1 MKDYNKM
8 LEKNKKIKKV
18 LFYTHT
24 PRDFR
29 NTLIGYFYEISQIY
43 PTILLSEEL
52 DIKTEKAIKNKKLFP
67 KLEKIIPISQY
78 TGLKMNIF
86 SKNKYLCKFAKE
98 IIEKYKPD
106 IVISATDMCIF
117 DLYLMRFA
125 KEKKS
130 VNIII
135 QSSMTAEMK
144 QVRLIIDLL
153 NLYLRTPFFLP
164 YLIRYFI
171 IKFRKYLG
179 HFLYYWILPLTS
191 RQLPFIGKSSYI
203 LKKGKCGMR
212 DSDYCIVFTKRDYNI
227 YLKDGTA
234 FEKLY
239 ILSHPLARSRT
250 REFFKKTLLS
260 SVKNNRIGDK
270 IVTLMLPSEEI
281 GFKRNDYSLISKERK
296 FKITIEIIKLIIEI
310 LKGWRIFIK
319 PHPNINNFKGVRKI
333 FESISDIIT
342 VVEPSEPAEKY
353 IEAGDVI
360 IGLPRSASMTLF
372 TASLQCIQKPII
384 SLDFHPE
391 LLGDV
396 YKDFEGIEYIDNKR
410 KFIEILKLI
419 RDDVYQKPQKKQ
431 LISLELKEKEFSDAL
446 EMIEYLFH
454 QKKCSHL

>member
-1 MKDYNKM
+1 
-8 LEKNKKIKKV
+8 
-18 LFYTHT
+18 
-24 PRDFR
+24 
-29 NTLIGYFYEISQIY
+29 
-43 PTILLSEEL
+43 
-52 DIKTEKAIKNKKLFP
+52 
-67 KLEKIIPISQY
+67 
-78 TGLKMNIF
+78 
-86 SKNKYLCKFAKE
+86 
-98 IIEKYKPD
+98 
-106 IVISATDMCIF
+106 
-117 DLYLMRFA
+117 
-125 KEKKS
+125 
-130 VNIII
+130 
-135 QSSMTAEMK
+135 MTAEMK

-239 ILSHPLARSRT
+239 I
-250 REFFKKTLLS
+250 
-260 SVKNNRIGDK
+260 GDK

-319 PHPNINNFKGVRKI
+319 PHPNIKNFKGVRKI